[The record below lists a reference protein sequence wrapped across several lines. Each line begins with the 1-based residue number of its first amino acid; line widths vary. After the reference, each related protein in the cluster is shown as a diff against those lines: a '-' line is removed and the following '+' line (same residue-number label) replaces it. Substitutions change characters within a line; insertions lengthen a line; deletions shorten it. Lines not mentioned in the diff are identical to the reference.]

1 MNLKLSEKISSI
13 IETLKYKEISN
24 TNLVWFIWVFV
35 IAFSYLWNINS
46 SNQFSNWYLKSN
58 LAEAKLKK
66 TNWTYIINIDWK
78 DYILNTLT
86 K

>member
-1 MNLKLSEKISSI
+1 MKIKIKNKLIKFKNF
-13 IETLKYKEISN
+13 LLYKEISN
-24 TNLVWFIWVFV
+24 TNLVWFIGIFV

-46 SNQFSNWYLKSN
+46 NNWFNSGYIKSN

-66 TNWTYIINIDWK
+66 NNWIYIINIDWK
-78 DYILNTLT
+78 DYILNTIL

>member
-24 TNLVWFIWVFV
+24 TNLVGFIGVFV
-35 IAFSYLWNINS
+35 IAFSYLGNINS
-46 SNQFSNWYLKSN
+46 SNQFSNGYLKSN

-66 TNWTYIINIDWK
+66 TNGTYIINIDGK

>member
-1 MNLKLSEKISSI
+1 MKIKIKNKL
-13 IETLKYKEISN
+13 IEFKNFLQFKEISN
-24 TNLVWFIWVFV
+24 TNLVWFIGIFV
-35 IAFSYLWNINS
+35 VAFSYLWNINS
-46 SNQFSNWYLKSN
+46 SGQFNSWYLKSN

-66 TNWTYIINIDWK
+66 TNWNYIINIDGK